1 MVSNFL
7 EIGQGLGKE
16 INFCGAISVENLNN
30 LRILAIIVMLEG
42 KRKLVEFLFLLYD
55 KKLEKVMIGL
65 INLLYL

>member
-7 EIGQGLGKE
+7 EIGHGLGKE

-42 KRKLVEFLFLLYD
+42 KRKLVEFYFYYMIRSW
-55 KKLEKVMIGL
+55 KKL
-65 INLLYL
+65 